1 LINQE
6 KEEKEFTLR
15 LNHQQ
20 IKELKTI
27 ETLTMGRENNMKLTD
42 IILEDVKGDI
52 KSISLSYT
60 DPGGRLYS
68 ISIDGEKQRSVQAEE
83 AAINLIKNMTG
94 LEVPRYASYDDEEVS
109 KVIDALKAEGIEATV
124 YPMDVS

>member
-1 LINQE
+1 
-6 KEEKEFTLR
+6 
-15 LNHQQ
+15 
-20 IKELKTI
+20 
-27 ETLTMGRENNMKLTD
+27 MKLTD

-60 DPGGRLYS
+60 DPGSRLYS